1 MRDLPDISKHKI
13 VLHGLDYKGWGFRV
27 SPSLILFPGSLLS
40 GYSDLKVL
48 TPSGPVIPGRVVLD
62 ETIGLGCLTIEVG
75 SLTTLAS
82 IPVSTGAPSLYM
94 NAFADHGD
102 FIRDSAS
109 LASGQYYWG
118 FDEQGRLL
126 NYSWIK
132 NGCHQQV
139 ELESWLKPILDDQ
152 AGLESKWV
160 QEHIIN
166 RPYRPSGMPH
176 LVEEVIEAMGHIPVF
191 CRNGRRAWLC
201 EVGSAKMVLSY
212 HEDPAILTVELRLAG
227 IGPETRLRDLMFFL
241 LRQNYTLPGYYFGFH
256 QNAVFIALEIP
267 ARFLSVAHMGPFLQG
282 LLNLSDQ
289 FDNQLVDQYK
299 AVW

>member
-13 VLHGLDYKGWGFRV
+13 GLHGLDYRGWGLIV

-48 TPSGPVIPGRVVLD
+48 TPSGPGIPGRVVLD
-62 ETIGLGCLTIEVG
+62 ETNGLGCLKIEDG
-75 SLTTLAS
+75 SLTSLAPIPLS
-82 IPVSTGAPSLYM
+82 IGAPSIYM
-94 NAFADHGD
+94 NAFADSGD

-109 LASGQYYWG
+109 LASGQSYWG

-126 NYSWIK
+126 NFNWIK
-132 NGCHQQV
+132 NGSHQRV
-139 ELESWLKPILDDQ
+139 ELEAWLKPILEDD

-160 QEHIIN
+160 REHIIS
-166 RPYRPSGMPH
+166 RPYLPTGMPH
-176 LVEEVIEAMGHIPVF
+176 LIEEVIEAMGHTPVF

-212 HEDPAILTVELRLAG
+212 LEDPAILTVELRLAG
-227 IGPETRLRDLMFFL
+227 IGPETRLGELMFFL
-241 LRQNYTLPGYYFGFH
+241 LRQNYSLPGYYFGIH
-256 QNAVFIALEIP
+256 QNAVYIALEIP
-267 ARFLSVAHMGPFLQG
+267 ARCLSIEHIGPFLQG